1 MARNSEKAMTALA
14 RWRQL
19 QLKEQGK
26 LRVDRRPLVPNDE
39 MNVRRAEKWRY
50 QVVREIAK
58 KVAQIQ
64 NGNAKNVFVFL
75 VFFLNFDIFQ
85 RVSANTK
92 FEI

>member
-26 LRVDRRPLVPNDE
+26 VRQDRSITLATEETNDKK
-39 MNVRRAEKWRY
+39 AEKWKY
-50 QVVREIAK
+50 QVLREIAK

-64 NGNAKNVFVFL
+64 NGK
-75 VFFLNFDIFQ
+75 
-85 RVSANTK
+85 
-92 FEI
+92 